1 MAIPSSG
8 TIKMGGAGTNSI
20 AQVKAGTDTGT
31 PSAVQ
36 NVSLRGLSVDGVNDF
51 QYTGGAYVDL
61 PVSGS
66 SPDQTAP
73 HRMSEFYG
81 YSQSFW
87 PASAPG
93 SITTNETFIMD
104 VNAEDELGNDVVA
117 ATVLNMSLNTTNKT
131 LSWFFGNDADGSFD
145 VDGTSTESTDNTNTN
160 TITYNG
166 TITSLEARMV
176 YTSLSHQY
184 SGGGDGFT
192 SASFAGRSWA
202 AHHQSAHMDG
212 SSLSNNGDSS
222 SSGVQKTKLSGTDS
236 VATRSPLSGT
246 YGYKTMRT
254 TTGNCSIG
262 MFATCEDVPET
273 FDYSSAYIGPT
284 DSGSSIYWQIRAN
297 GSEVL
302 TIYTKTADS
311 SARLYANTSNS
322 PTT

>member
-1 MAIPSSG
+1 MAQIPQTNVSMAAINAEVTSVNSHSLTTLSTNAIPGGG
-8 TIKMGGAGTNSI
+8 TST
-20 AQVKAGTDTGT
+20 
-31 PSAVQ
+31 
-36 NVSLRGLSVDGVNDF
+36 VDG
-51 QYTGGAYVDL
+51 
-61 PVSGS
+61 
-66 SPDQTAP
+66 TAP
-73 HRMSEFYG
+73 HGMGEFRG
-81 YSQSFW
+81 YIDSFW
-87 PASAPG
+87 PSSAPG

-104 VNAEDELGNDVVA
+104 VDAVDELGNAVVA

-131 LSWFFGNDADGSFD
+131 LSWFFGNDADGGFD
-145 VDGTSTESTDNTNTN
+145 GDGTSNDYTQNTNTN

-166 TITSLEARMV
+166 TITGLEARMV
-176 YTSLSHQY
+176 YTNLTHQY

-192 SASFAGRSWA
+192 SNSFAGRSWA
-202 AHHQSAHMDG
+202 AHHISSHMDG
-212 SSLSNNGDSS
+212 SALANNGDSAII
-222 SSGVQKTKLSGTDS
+222 GIQKTKLSGTDS

-262 MFATCEDVPET
+262 MFATCDEVDQT

-311 SARLYANTSNS
+311 TARLYANTNNL

>member
-1 MAIPSSG
+1 MGIPTTGLIRMGGTGERSIVQEKSG
-8 TIKMGGAGTNSI
+8 TT
-20 AQVKAGTDTGT
+20 TGT
-31 PSAVQ
+31 PTVHTE
-36 NVSLRGLSVDGVNDF
+36 VSLRGLSVDGVNDF
-51 QYTGGAYVDL
+51 RAGAAFIDI
-61 PVSGS
+61 PGS
-66 SPDQTAP
+66 PNQTAP
-73 HRMSEFYG
+73 YKMSDFRG

-87 PASAPG
+87 PSSAPG

-104 VNAEDELGNDVVA
+104 VDAADELGNDVVA

-145 VDGTSTESTDNTNTN
+145 ADGTSTESTDNTNTN

-176 YTSLSHQY
+176 YTSLTHQY

-192 SASFAGRSWA
+192 SNSFAGRSWA
-202 AHHQSAHMDG
+202 AHHTSSHMDG
-212 SSLSNNGDSS
+212 SSLANNGDSA

-236 VATRSPLSGT
+236 VATRSALSGT

-262 MFATCEDVPET
+262 MFATCTDVPET

-284 DSGSSIYWQIRAN
+284 DSGSSIYWQIKITYLQHN
-297 GSEVL
+297 VWEKLITLYNVSK
-302 TIYTKTADS
+302 TII
-311 SARLYANTSNS
+311 
-322 PTT
+322 